1 VTAPTA
7 LPYGIRDLKL
17 TLYTDAS
24 GSVLDS
30 ASVDLPNMQTLTFSE
45 KEEFQELRG
54 DDRIVA
60 IHGSGASIDWSLEA
74 GGISFDAL
82 EILGGGVVTLSGLTP
97 NRVWTLRKMGSGIRP
112 YFRVEGQIISDSGGD
127 LHAVIYRCRCNDTI
141 EGTFADGEFYITA
154 ASGQGLPL
162 LTSGFDLLYDIVQ
175 NETTTPIPS
184 VPVANPVS

>member
-1 VTAPTA
+1 MTAPTA

-24 GSVLDS
+24 GTVLDT

-45 KEEFQELRG
+45 TEEFNEMRG
-54 DDRIVA
+54 DDHLVA
-60 IHGSGASIDWSLEA
+60 IHGSGANLEWSLEA
-74 GGISFDAL
+74 GGISFDAMQVL
-82 EILGGGVVTLSGLTP
+82 SGAVVTLSGLTP
-97 NRVWTLRKMGSGIRP
+97 NRKWTMRKLSSGIRP

-127 LHAVIYRCRCNDTI
+127 VHAVLYRCRCNAAI

-162 LTSGFDLLYDIVQ
+162 LNAGFDLLYDIVQ

-184 VPVANPVS
+184 VPVPNPTS